1 MRYGVIMRG
10 VNFIDLAG
18 AEALAIEARRLK
30 ARGGGLFL
38 INIKERP
45 LEFLERGGYVDEIG
59 RSNVFVSKSKALSA
73 IYRTLDYELCSR
85 CSLRVF
91 RECSRFG
98 IERIED
104 DEASGPG

>member
-1 MRYGVIMRG
+1 MRG

-30 ARGGGLFL
+30 ARGGGLYL

-59 RSNVFVSKSKALSA
+59 RSNVFITKSKALSE
-73 IYRTLDYELCSR
+73 IYRTLDYEVCGR
-85 CSLRVF
+85 CPLRVF

-98 IERIED
+98 LAPIEE
-104 DEASGPG
+104 DEASDIG